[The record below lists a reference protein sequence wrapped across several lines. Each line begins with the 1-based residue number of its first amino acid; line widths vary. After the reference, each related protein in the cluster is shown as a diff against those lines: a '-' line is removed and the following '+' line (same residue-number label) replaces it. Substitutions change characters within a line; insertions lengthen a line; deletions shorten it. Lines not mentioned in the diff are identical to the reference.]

1 MILES
6 IKKIDFDYVN
16 FDSKIHK
23 NKLTIIPNVSGIAR
37 EMTGGSQIGIIV
49 NKFLSLTLKNKLTL
63 CLNNISFLPQ
73 LAKMDY
79 AVGVKLLC
87 ELEIL
92 KAKDVNVKKNKF
104 ILHNQMVDMA
114 LALNNKKVFVN
125 YFYLSKKYCFDPA
138 LITFNVGPLI
148 KMLSSISNIS
158 ENLTIYTPINKDN
171 YLMNPGLEDVSDYLN
186 KSSLKFVSLVV

>member
-1 MILES
+1 MIIGN
-6 IKKIDFDYVN
+6 IKKIDFDYVS
-16 FDSKIHK
+16 FDNKINK
-23 NKLTIIPNVSGIAR
+23 NKLTIVPNVSRIAR
-37 EMTGGSQIGIIV
+37 EMTSGSQIGIIIK
-49 NKFLSLTLKNKLTL
+49 KFLSLALANKFTL

-92 KAKDVNVKKNKF
+92 KAKEANVKLNRF
-104 ILHNQMVDMA
+104 VLHNQMVDMA
-114 LALNNKKVFVN
+114 LALNNKKVFIN

-186 KSSLKFVSLVV
+186 KSGINFINIYE

>member
-1 MILES
+1 MILGN
-6 IKKIDFDYVN
+6 IKKIDFDYVS
-16 FDSKIHK
+16 FDKKNKK
-23 NKLTIIPNVSGIAR
+23 NKLTIIPNVGGIAR
-37 EMTGGSQIGIIV
+37 EMTGGSQIGIILK
-49 NKFLSLTLKNKLTL
+49 KFLSLTLKNKLTL

-114 LALNNKKVFVN
+114 LALNNKKVFIN

-138 LITFNVGPLI
+138 LITYNIGPLI
-148 KMLSSISNIS
+148 KMLSSLPSIS

-186 KSSLKFVSLVV
+186 KSGINFINIYE